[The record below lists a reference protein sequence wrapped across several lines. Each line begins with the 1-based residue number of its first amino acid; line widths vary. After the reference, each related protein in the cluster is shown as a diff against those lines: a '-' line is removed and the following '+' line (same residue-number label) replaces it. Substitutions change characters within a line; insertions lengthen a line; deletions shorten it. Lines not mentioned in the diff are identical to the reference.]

1 MRRQLGN
8 AGMRAAIGQ
17 QKDKGEAAGKKGA
30 GKGQGKHPLKL
41 VGGNDK
47 AASGADPGLAATTGV
62 DQAAGGRGK
71 AAPAAVSMHMPEP
84 PDRPSPATLKR
95 IAGTKSRAGD
105 TATAQGTLPSADKQ
119 VGDARGAVVPPEA
132 ERAAL
137 AQQQLIAEMHAA
149 PSPEIEKL
157 CARIREV
164 IRNKRPPDEDALA
177 SAEPSKE
184 AMDAGNQLNST
195 VKDETG
201 KVQENYGDLNKAPA
215 VPPAPENPGLAP
227 QPPVAGTAPINATTA
242 TPDAVPAQNVS
253 LGKDTADSKAKI
265 EGAGMEKPA
274 AQLVQNGPIAEAREA
289 QGELN
294 QTAQESPAVVL
305 AKQKETLGA
314 AKADMAALGA
324 DALAALSAS
333 RTAGVQK
340 ATGQQGGMVLS
351 EDQMRINAG
360 TEAKAAFSAAQTAVE
375 ALLKGLPEKAM
386 AEWDAAKTIYVSEF
400 KADLKIVEDRVKER
414 HSGVG
419 GWFVGIWDA
428 VTGLPGW
435 AEEAYS
441 KAETRFG
448 DSVIAKIREISTKV
462 NAIILACEKIITDAR
477 AKIKGIY
484 DKLPASLQGWATGE
498 QAKFQSQLD
507 KLQQQATSTRDNFNK
522 GLVQQAAS
530 AVDEVR
536 AEIAELRKKAG
547 GLIGRIAAAVGR
559 FLDDPVKFIIDG
571 LLELVGIP
579 PAAFWALVAKIKKVA
594 ADIADDPAGFANNL
608 LKGLG
613 KGFSQFADNIG
624 THLIKGFLTWLLG
637 DLKGVQVP
645 KDFSLKSIATFFL
658 QLMGIT
664 WPNIREILARKVG
677 AKNMALIE
685 KAYSILSLLIE
696 KGPEGIYE
704 MIKEKLDPQTIVDQ
718 VIEMAVEYIAT
729 AIAKNI
735 AARVLLLFNPV
746 GAIVQAIEAIYR
758 VLKWVFQNAARI
770 FRLIEA
776 VVNGL
781 ADIIAG
787 NVGGFANAV
796 EKALGMLIAPVIS
809 FIADYCNMG
818 DLPQIV
824 AKQIK
829 GFQKMVL
836 GFIEKAIDWIIDKG
850 KALLAAVGIG
860 GKKDEKK
867 GSDGAVK
874 VGEDIEFEA
883 DGEQHHLW
891 IETTETSATIMV
903 ASQAQPLKTF
913 LSSEAVKL
921 AAESDGKIR
930 ALVGTA
936 KAQEKAL
943 DTRTDGIVK
952 SAKLASNTAAAPPKT
967 NSSGEVTNE
976 EKALAQTIKKILDLM
991 KKKKAPFAGA
1001 HGIIKH
1007 ASEEDKRE
1015 SHHVPARAL
1024 GRTISGVFLN
1034 LSQGLKREPW
1044 EDNEKAK
1051 GLAGKLS
1058 ARARDTLKLA
1068 EGEADELSAISL
1080 SYNVHKG
1087 DAGVHSASAAEL
1099 LIELANQPGAKAIP
1113 LVKRKT
1119 IHELNK
1125 NYVSVNPRSSAW
1137 RAWLGELQEQISSG
1151 KNKSDENE
1159 ARKDKSSSAMI
1170 LGNAR
1175 EQLENG
1181 EKLNDAFIESNFT
1194 SKIDKLTHNAT
1205 DKAFRAGQSLV
1216 ASAMKKTK
1224 PPEGTPA
1231 EQAAALSDLEASF
1244 NSTWSLFWIEF

>member
-62 DQAAGGRGK
+62 DQAAGGGGK

-613 KGFSQFADNIG
+613 QGFSQFADNIG

-867 GSDGAVK
+867 AGGEGTDQQ
-874 VGEDIEFEA
+874 VGETVEFDA

-891 IETTETSATIMV
+891 VDVSGESATIMV
-903 ASQAQPLKTF
+903 ASDTKSLLAF
-913 LSSEAVKL
+913 LNEAENCKEVASQVKRAKDL
-921 AAESDGKIR
+921 AKNADIDADFIAKVIAHQSKDKESGLQK
-930 ALVGTA
+930 
-936 KAQEKAL
+936 
-943 DTRTDGIVK
+943 
-952 SAKLASNTAAAPPKT
+952 
-967 NSSGEVTNE
+967 
-976 EKALAQTIKKILDLM
+976 DLTQ
-991 KKKKAPFAGA
+991 KKKKLSDEEKELAQLLAQIFVAMKPIDKFVGKPINTVKSTPYGYHIFTDFGSYDFGGTYSNKEIERDDGFGA
-1001 HGIIKH
+1001 AKASMFPRANAKDGIIQ
-1007 ASEEDKRE
+1007 AEAGLRRADYEVIDKY
-1015 SHHVPARAL
+1015 HDAVAWYKVQPAGDEQPQFKQSPDAPEN
-1024 GRTISGVFLN
+1024 S
-1034 LSQGLKREPW
+1034 LK
-1044 EDNEKAK
+1044 
-1051 GLAGKLS
+1051 AGKNRLPAYNRGIRKQMEAIVKAIQEWQAGGEVS
-1058 ARARDTLKLA
+1058 VIGIEVGVGKRRADYAIRFKEGKHDVFALVEYKHWTGTLNDQRR
-1068 EGEADELSAISL
+1068 EELS
-1080 SYNVHKG
+1080 NK
-1087 DAGVHSASAAEL
+1087 
-1099 LIELANQPGAKAIP
+1099 LANQLIGQAKGANKRFTKL
-1113 LVKRKT
+1113 LVEWPQFGRLC
-1119 IHELNK
+1119 ELIAT
-1125 NYVSVNPRSSAW
+1125 R
-1137 RAWLGELQEQISSG
+1137 
-1151 KNKSDENE
+1151 
-1159 ARKDKSSSAMI
+1159 
-1170 LGNAR
+1170 
-1175 EQLENG
+1175 
-1181 EKLNDAFIESNFT
+1181 NF
-1194 SKIDKLTHNAT
+1194 
-1205 DKAFRAGQSLV
+1205 
-1216 ASAMKKTK
+1216 
-1224 PPEGTPA
+1224 
-1231 EQAAALSDLEASF
+1231 
-1244 NSTWSLFWIEF
+1244 